1 MWVCGCE
8 GVGTVCRLVLCVGV
22 GTVCRSVLCVG
33 VRVWVL
39 CVGGWV
45 GVREGVWVCAP
56 CILCLIFTL
65 SCVLTKDKG
74 GGGASYGSH
83 ATMLRY

>member
-1 MWVCGCE
+1 MCGCE
-8 GVGTVCRLVLCVGV
+8 GVGTVCR
-22 GTVCRSVLCVG
+22 
-33 VRVWVL
+33 
-39 CVGGWV
+39 WV

-65 SCVLTKDKG
+65 FCVLTKDKG